1 MHVLNRRRFL
11 TITAAATVSWP
22 LGVPARAETT
32 KYWLGTALGARA
44 SIRLDH
50 PDADGIIGAVLGEI
64 ERLEQ
69 IFSLYRANSELSR
82 LNRDGRLEYPSFEM
96 VELLSLCGAI
106 HQATSGRFDPTIQP
120 VWAMY
125 AEHHASGRVPDA
137 AAIDHAL
144 RFVGWSDVSASPQRI
159 SLKKTGMA
167 LTLNGI
173 AQGYIADK
181 VAAMLRNKDLDNILI
196 DTGELYAMG
205 GMPQGGHWPIRL
217 GSSQAPHALRRVRL
231 ANGGLATSAPLGT
244 VFDDAGRIGH
254 IIDSR
259 NGLPAKTTFPL
270 VTVSAVTAARAD
282 AFSTAFCLMPAEEIE
297 RVVASND
304 DIRVIY

>member
-1 MHVLNRRRFL
+1 MQVLNRRRFL
-11 TITAAATVSWP
+11 TITAAAAVSCP
-22 LGVPARAETT
+22 LGVSARAETT

-50 PDADGIIGAVLGEI
+50 PDADRIIVAVRGEI

-82 LNRDGRLEYPSFEM
+82 LNRDGELEYPSFEM
-96 VELLSLCGAI
+96 VELLSLAGAI

-137 AAIDHAL
+137 AAIENAL
-144 RFVGWSDVSASPQRI
+144 RFVGWSGVSVSPRRI
-159 SLKKTGMA
+159 SLKRTGMA

-181 VAAMLRNKDLDNILI
+181 VAAMLRDKALDNILV

-205 GMPQGGHWPIRL
+205 GMPQGGHWPIQL
-217 GSSQAPHALRRVRL
+217 GTSQAPHVLRRVRL
-231 ANGGLATSAPLGT
+231 ADGGLATSAPLGT
-244 VFDDAGRIGH
+244 VFDDAGSIGH

-259 NGLPAKTTFPL
+259 NGLPAKTIFPL
-270 VTVSAVTAARAD
+270 VTVSATTATRAD
-282 AFSTAFCLMPAEEIE
+282 AFSTAFCLMTSEEIE
-297 RVVASND
+297 TVVASHK
-304 DIRVIY
+304 DIRVLI